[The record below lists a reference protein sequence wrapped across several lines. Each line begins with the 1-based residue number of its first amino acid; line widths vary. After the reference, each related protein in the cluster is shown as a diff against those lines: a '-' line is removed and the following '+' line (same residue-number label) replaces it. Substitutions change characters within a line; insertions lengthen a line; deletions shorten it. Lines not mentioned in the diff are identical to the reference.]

1 MTSIAMSAAIME
13 SDNARKIAKSA
24 LDKLETKNELWH
36 EAVASLNVANKEIR
50 HREEQLANIEP
61 DYYCGCTNVD
71 PLLSELDAIGW
82 RAYHNVDR
90 ANIMVF
96 VAQNEFEEAKS
107 KAILATAVVRSL
119 IAIETEAK
127 SGYDRY

>member
-1 MTSIAMSAAIME
+1 MSDAIMK
-13 SDNARKIAKSA
+13 SDNARKSAKSA
-24 LDKLETKNELWH
+24 LYILEAKNELWYK
-36 EAVASLNVANKEIR
+36 EVALLNVANEAIR
-50 HREEQLANIEP
+50 RQEQQMEKIEM
-61 DYYCGCTNVD
+61 DEYCVCTTVD

-96 VAQNEFEEAKS
+96 VAHKKFEEAKS

-119 IAIETEAK
+119 IDIETKAK
-127 SGYDRY
+127 SEYDRY

>member
-1 MTSIAMSAAIME
+1 MTSIAMSDAIMK
-13 SDNARKIAKSA
+13 SDNARKSAKIV
-24 LDKLETKNELWH
+24 LDKLLTKDELLH
-36 EAVASLNVANKEIR
+36 EAMAVLNDANKEIR

-96 VAQNEFEEAKS
+96 VTQKEFEEAKS

-127 SGYDRY
+127 SEYDRY

>member
-1 MTSIAMSAAIME
+1 MTSIAMSAAIMA
-13 SDNARKIAKSA
+13 SDNARKRAKIA
-24 LDKLETKNELWH
+24 LDKLLTKDELLH
-36 EAVASLNVANKEIR
+36 EAVFLLTDANKEIR
-50 HREEQLANIEP
+50 HREGQLANIEP
-61 DYYCGCTNVD
+61 DDYCGCTTVD
-71 PLLSELDAIGW
+71 SLLSELDAIGW

-96 VAQNEFEEAKS
+96 VAHNEFEEAKS